1 MTPSFDTKMLCE
13 LRDQALGLAVEAGDR
28 ILEVYG
34 DNGNGVADLDITL
47 KSDRTPVTAADM
59 AAHESIVSGLSSI
72 EPALPVISEES
83 RSVPLEERHQ
93 WRAYWLVDPLD
104 GTREFLR
111 RNGEFAVNIGLVVD
125 HKPVL
130 GVILAPVLG
139 VAYHAVV
146 GAGAWKQ
153 TLDAGTW
160 TTTSIHVRSIP
171 ETGVVVARSRCPST
185 SERLKCFLDSLG
197 EHDEIPMGSA
207 LKSCLV
213 AEGTADVYARL
224 GPTGEW
230 DTGAAQCIVEEAGG
244 HITDTHMESLR
255 YNERDTLINPH
266 FLVFGDKQVDWAN
279 HLATQREDRA

>member
-1 MTPSFDTKMLCE
+1 MTPTFNTTMLCE
-13 LRDQALGLAVEAGDR
+13 LRDQALRLAVEAGDR

-34 DNGNGVADLDITL
+34 ADGAGVDAVDISI
-47 KSDRTPVTAADM
+47 KADRTPVTAADM
-59 AAHESIVSGLSSI
+59 AAHELIVSRLASL

-83 RSVPLEERHQ
+83 STIPLEERHR
-93 WRAYWLVDPLD
+93 WHAYWLVDPLD

-125 HKPVL
+125 HKPVI
-130 GVILAPVLG
+130 GVIMAPVLG
-139 VAYHAVV
+139 VVYHAVV

-153 TLDAGTW
+153 TWQQGQCV
-160 TTTSIHVRSIP
+160 TTPIHVRTIP
-171 ETGVVVARSRCPST
+171 DSGMVVARSRCTST
-185 SERLKCFLDSLG
+185 SKRLERFLASLG

-213 AEGTADVYARL
+213 AEGAADVYARL

-244 HITDTHMESLR
+244 YITDTRMESLR

-279 HLATQREDRA
+279 HLSSQYKDRA